1 MDYAIVVG
9 LTTVFTY
16 SIIKLMAEKNNR
28 KFGRVIYRQSDM
40 HKVLTKLYP
49 KQTNTKEKP
58 YCKFRENSLDTV
70 KVIIAEDRAYWVFNN
85 TFYVAQTDGGN
96 VLPETAEPI
105 NTSVLSKDEV
115 SKMLSILDSLI
126 GGGSNDSSG
135 TGK

>member
-1 MDYAIVVG
+1 MEYIIVVG

-40 HKVLTKLYP
+40 HKVLTILYP

-135 TGK
+135 AGK